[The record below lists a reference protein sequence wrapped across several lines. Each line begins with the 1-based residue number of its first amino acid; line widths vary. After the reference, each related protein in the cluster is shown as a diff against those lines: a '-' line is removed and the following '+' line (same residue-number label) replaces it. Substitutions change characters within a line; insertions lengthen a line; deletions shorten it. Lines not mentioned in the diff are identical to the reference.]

1 MIQLTS
7 TLSVRTAENRR
18 SKACSRAIC
27 VVMPAFEG
35 GGAQRDTILLC
46 NALAAKGVP
55 VTILILRNYGPMRS
69 LVDSGVSIVEIPGQ
83 RIRYAIP
90 GLRRAIRRLK
100 PAIVVGSE
108 SNLNLSCLLAARSLP
123 RKIRPKVVLREVGSP
138 SAAQKNDPCWQN
150 RFAYRILRLMYRNAD
165 RVITLTNGA
174 RLDLIDNFGVPAN
187 KVAAMRSNAVITPEV
202 ADRIAQWDG
211 EQGREEGLI
220 ISVGRLSPEKNHR
233 LLLQAF
239 VLLNRNRPCRLILVG
254 EGKERIALEDFV
266 ESNGLS
272 QQVTFVGYTSDP
284 FAWLMRAQ
292 LAVCSSIYEG
302 LCNAIIE
309 ALGCGTPV
317 VSTDCPFGPGEILQ
331 NGRYGTLVPLGDAA
345 ALASAIDA
353 ALDRPV
359 DRADLIGRALNYT
372 ADRAADNF
380 LEIVGD
386 LYIA

>member
-7 TLSVRTAENRR
+7 TLTMRAAEIRR
-18 SKACSRAIC
+18 SKACLRAIC

-55 VTILILRNYGPMRS
+55 VTILILRNYGPLRS
-69 LVDSGVSIVEIPGQ
+69 LVDSAVSVVEIPGQ

-90 GLRRAIRRLK
+90 GLRRALRRLK
-100 PAIVVGSE
+100 PRLVVGSE

-123 RKIRPKVVLREVGSP
+123 RSIRPKVVLREVGSP

-165 RVITLTNGA
+165 RVITLTNGSRA
-174 RLDLIDNFGVPAN
+174 DLIDNFSVPAD
-187 KVAAMRSNAVITPEV
+187 KVAAMLSNAVITPEV

-211 EQGREEGLI
+211 EQGREDGLI
-220 ISVGRLSPEKNHR
+220 VSVGRLSPEKNHR
-233 LLLQAF
+233 LLLEA
-239 VLLNRNRPCRLILVG
+239 VALLNRKRSCRLVLVG
-254 EGKERIALEDFV
+254 DGKERAALEEFV
-266 ESNGLS
+266 NANGLS
-272 QQVTFVGYTSDP
+272 QQVMFVGYDPDP
-284 FAWLMRAQ
+284 FAWLMRAR

-317 VSTDCPFGPGEILQ
+317 VSTDCPFGPGEILE
-331 NGRYGTLVPLGDAA
+331 NGRYGTLVPLGDAD

-353 ALDRPV
+353 ALDQPV
-359 DRADLIGRALNYT
+359 DRANLIGRALNYT

-380 LEIVGD
+380 LEIVND
-386 LYIA
+386 L